1 MNTVILE
8 SDGSLQQDEASVAS
22 DPLMFLGH
30 KVELGQ
36 GYTLRSFFRMIERY
50 PVLAKLNAFLPEC
63 VDQYRACPGD
73 ECLAPGVGHLELF
86 KTVEMTGFPGEPRLE
101 IYQTLCGVD
110 GQGTCEIKAFPLE
123 NLLDMPVHIGKLK
136 HVVFGDKVDVLE
148 FDTIFNLFE
157 FIEGIVWQLSFH
169 RSPKE
174 CALRR

>member
-1 MNTVILE
+1 MLTSE
-8 SDGSLQQDEASVAS
+8 GMLQQADAPAAV

-50 PVLAKLNAFLPEC
+50 PVFAKLNAFLPEC
-63 VDQYRACPGD
+63 LEQYRACPGG

-86 KTVEMTGFPGEPRLE
+86 KTVEMMGFPGEPRLE
-101 IYQTLCGVD
+101 IYHTLCGLD
-110 GQGTCEIKAFPLE
+110 GKDVCEIRSFPLE
-123 NLLDMPVHIGKLK
+123 NLLDMPVRIGKLK

-148 FDTIFNLFE
+148 FDTVFNLFE

>member
-1 MNTVILE
+1 MNTVILK
-8 SDGSLQQDEASVAS
+8 SNGLLQQDEASVSA

-63 VDQYRACPGD
+63 VEQYRACPGD

-86 KTVEMTGFPGEPRLE
+86 KTVEMMGFPGEPRLE

-110 GQGTCEIKAFPLE
+110 GKGTCEIKAFPLE

>member
-1 MNTVILE
+1 MNTVLLK
-8 SDGSLQQDEASVAS
+8 SDGVLQPDQASIAP
-22 DPLMFLGH
+22 DPLMILGH

-63 VDQYRACPGD
+63 VELYRACPGD
-73 ECLAPGVGHLELF
+73 ECLAPGVGRLELY
-86 KTVEMTGFPGEPRLE
+86 KTVEMVGFPGEPRLE

-110 GQGTCEIKAFPLE
+110 GKGPCEIKAFPLE
-123 NLLDMPVHIGKLK
+123 NLLDMPMHIGKLK

-157 FIEGIVWQLSFH
+157 FIQGIVWQLSFH